1 MKQPKF
7 GTALIATLY
16 ALGGLGFIITA
27 IKVAN
32 MDPIV
37 YSEFLMLGGVDG
49 ARLGYLVFRGIL
61 GFALAYGIWNMTKW
75 GWTVV
80 LIISGIGLVVAII
93 SINII
98 GLMISSIIA
107 WYLWTNKSDFGM

>member
-1 MKQPKF
+1 MKQPKL

-37 YSEFLMLGGVDG
+37 YSEFLMLGGV
-49 ARLGYLVFRGIL
+49 VRGIL